1 MQTAVALVNARIGV
15 SGKDNA
21 WSVEFWGQNIFN
33 RDYRQIV
40 AGAPIQGTNS
50 VATLQQAAATVADSL
65 FIVFPAEPRTYGLTV
80 RTKF

>member
-1 MQTAVALVNARIGV
+1 M
-15 SGKDNA
+15 SGKDGA
-21 WSVEFWGQNIFN
+21 WSLEFWGQNIFN

-40 AGAPIQGTNS
+40 AGAPIQGS
-50 VATLQQAAATVADSL
+50 GSYATIQAGGTSPADSL